1 MRAVLLL
8 LPVLVAGCDPKR
20 SSPAA
25 PAATTD
31 PLVLAPKD
39 DPDAELRQR
48 EEARIEGLRNE
59 FRALPKA
66 DQVFVAMMN
75 NKLRRRPAERL
86 TEPEA
91 EGLRRLGTYI
101 SEVTRRDYRVALADA
116 AGADRLVVLLKLER
130 EDSLQMRLRFASESR
145 LDQLALVQAIEAA
158 ARGRSMLR
166 ESDRAFL
173 KARGYEAYLK
183 NLPE

>member
-1 MRAVLLL
+1 MKSPGGPSLSGVAVCAVLLL

-25 PAATTD
+25 PAATTQ

-39 DPDAELRQR
+39 DPDAELRQC
-48 EEARIEGLRNE
+48 EEARIEGLRDE

-101 SEVTRRDYRVALADA
+101 SEVTRRDYRV
-116 AGADRLVVLLKLER
+116 R
-130 EDSLQMRLRFASESR
+130 SR
-145 LDQLALVQAIEAA
+145 MPPGPI
-158 ARGRSMLR
+158 GWS
-166 ESDRAFL
+166 FC
-173 KARGYEAYLK
+173 
-183 NLPE
+183 